1 MVGVFIRFGPEN
13 WQIFQ
18 QTHGFA
24 CIRAGGEY
32 VIPEGREIA
41 SPVVYVRILRE
52 DSGMEVLGWQRAR
65 LLPGEKWEAELT
77 VPAGGLYRLETTLL
91 DENDPVLE
99 WGVRGD
105 MRHHLGVGDLYV
117 IAGQSNSAG
126 YGKEPAYDP
135 PELGVHLCR
144 NSLHWDLASHP
155 MNDSTD
161 SAHLANLEGCNTG
174 ACPYLSFAKT
184 LHRELGYPIGLIQS
198 SLGGSPLS
206 QWNPEENGSLYR
218 SMMETLRSQGGQ
230 VTGVLWYQ
238 GCTDAEN
245 GQANSYF
252 SRFAQTVSAF
262 RNEMGAEIPWLTIQ
276 LNRRLAYEDGLPFD
290 EGWGTIREAQ
300 RQAARKIPGIS
311 IVPAIDCSL
320 SDGIHN
326 TAAANVML
334 GERLAA
340 AALRDIYHRSWSHPA
355 PDLESAVLTAPD
367 VMELTF
373 SPVAGR
379 IYGYDSVLV
388 DRNAFTVWS
397 GDKALSIK
405 TAEYFD
411 NKIRLHLS
419 EPAQEPCQVSAGWQ
433 MEPPARLP
441 VDFATHL
448 PILAFHRVEVAPF
461 SKS

>member
-1 MVGVFIRFGPEN
+1 MLVGVFIRFGPEN

-52 DSGMEVLGWQRAR
+52 DSGIEVLGWQRAR
-65 LLPGEKWEAELT
+65 LLPGEKWETELT

-91 DENDPVLE
+91 DEGDPVLE

-144 NSLHWDLASHP
+144 NNLHWDLASHP

-161 SAHLANLEGCNTG
+161 SAHPANLEGCNTG

-206 QWNPEENGSLYR
+206 QWNPEEDGSLYR

-230 VTGVLWYQ
+230 G
-238 GCTDAEN
+238 N
-245 GQANSYF
+245 GSPLVSGLHRRGKRAGGQLFLPVRPNRVGF
-252 SRFAQTVSAF
+252 SGKK
-262 RNEMGAEIPWLTIQ
+262 MGAEIPWLTIQ

-290 EGWGTIREAQ
+290 EGWGTVREAQ

-326 TAAANVML
+326 TAAANVVL

-367 VMELTF
+367 VVELTF

-397 GDKALSIK
+397 GDKSLSIK
-405 TAEYFD
+405 AAEYFD
-411 NKIRLHLS
+411 HKIRLHLS
-419 EPAQEPCQVSAGWQ
+419 EPAQEPCQGFRRLADGASC
-433 MEPPARLP
+433 PPAGGFCHPFADFGLP
-441 VDFATHL
+441 SRGSHSF
-448 PILAFHRVEVAPF
+448 F
-461 SKS
+461 